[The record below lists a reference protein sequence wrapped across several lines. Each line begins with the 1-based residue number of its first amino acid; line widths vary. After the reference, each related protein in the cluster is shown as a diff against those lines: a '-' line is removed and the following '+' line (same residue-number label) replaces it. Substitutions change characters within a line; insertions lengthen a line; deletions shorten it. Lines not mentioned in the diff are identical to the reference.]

1 MRWFRLGQASLEQ
14 DNHGSEGAAYTRLA
28 EPQHPQ
34 IALLLDYW
42 EEKRGPA
49 RRMPARSDIK
59 PTDIPSLMPY
69 LILFDVLN
77 EGEDGYIRVFG
88 SELSELIG
96 EDRTGMRLSEIECQR
111 TDQPARNIRSR
122 WLTSF
127 QLSVYEKVPAFMKA
141 PMNNVGRDFM
151 IIHAAGFPLS
161 GDTGEE
167 PKQVLSIMTALAKD
181 ADDLLPP
188 PHLFA

>member
-1 MRWFRLGQASLEQ
+1 MRWFRTSQASLEH
-14 DNHGSEGAAYTRLA
+14 DNAANEGAGFTRLA

-34 IALLLDYW
+34 VALLLDYW
-42 EEKRGPA
+42 EEKRGPSRA
-49 RRMPARSDIK
+49 MPARSDIK

-88 SELSELIG
+88 SELSELVG

-111 TDQPARNIRSR
+111 TDQTARNIRSR

-127 QLSVYEKVPAFMKA
+127 QLSVHEKRPAFMKA
-141 PMNNVGRDFM
+141 PMNNIGRDFM

-161 GDTGEE
+161 GGTGEE

-188 PHLFA
+188 PRLFF